1 LAAVLFPPFKQEDKM
16 SAQHIFDNTPLG
28 SIIRFSDGS
37 PKPPAR
43 FTKKLSNWERSNG
56 SGRLI
61 RKSPG
66 RDVGNYQCPAS
77 ITVHEGDYGGGGIV
91 LIVLHRSFSVDT
103 RLRFDVVEPP
113 ALGSVRVLEQYNT
126 GTELLHLAASHE
138 AAANWLKL
146 HPHSNAVLEEVM
158 AQELSLQ
165 AA

>member
-1 LAAVLFPPFKQEDKM
+1 M
-16 SAQHIFDNTPLG
+16 SAQQIFDNAPLG
-28 SIIRFSDGS
+28 SIIRYSDGS
-37 PKPPAR
+37 PKPPVR
-43 FTKKLSNWERSNG
+43 FTKKLSLWERSNG

-66 RDVGNYQCPAS
+66 HTAGNYPFPAS
-77 ITVHEGDYGGGGIV
+77 ITIHEGDYGGGGIV

-103 RLRFDVVEPP
+103 RLRFEVVETP
-113 ALGSVRVLEQYNT
+113 ALGSVRVLGQYGT

-138 AAANWLKL
+138 AAASWLKL

-158 AQELSLQ
+158 TEEPTLQ

>member
-1 LAAVLFPPFKQEDKM
+1 LAAVLFPSSNQEDKM

-28 SIIRFSDGS
+28 SIIRYSDGS
-37 PKPPAR
+37 PMPPTR

-61 RKSPG
+61 RKTPG

-77 ITVHEGDYGGGGIV
+77 ITVHEGDLGGGGVV

-103 RLRFDVVEPP
+103 RLRFEVIETP
-113 ALGSVRVLEQYNT
+113 ALGSVRVLAQYST
-126 GTELLHLAASHE
+126 GTELLHLAANYE
-138 AAANWLKL
+138 AAARWLKQ
-146 HPHSNAVLEEVM
+146 HMHSNAVLEEVM
-158 AQELSLQ
+158 AKEPVLQ

>member
-1 LAAVLFPPFKQEDKM
+1 M

-28 SIIRFSDGS
+28 SIIRYSDGA

-43 FTKKLSNWERSNG
+43 FTRKLEHWERSNG

-66 RDVGNYQCPAS
+66 REVGNHPFPAS
-77 ITVHEGDYGGGGIV
+77 FTLHEGDFGGGGVV

-103 RLRFDVVEPP
+103 RLRFEVVESPKT
-113 ALGSVRVLEQYNT
+113 GMVRVLAQDSC
-126 GTELLHLAASHE
+126 GTELLHLAANHE
-138 AAANWLKL
+138 TAAWWLKY

-158 AQELSLQ
+158 ASEPVQQ

>member
-1 LAAVLFPPFKQEDKM
+1 M

-28 SIIRFSDGS
+28 SIIKYSDGE

-43 FTKKLSNWERSNG
+43 FTRKLEHWERSNG

-77 ITVHEGDYGGGGIV
+77 ITVHEGDLGGGGIV

-103 RLRFDVVEPP
+103 RFRFEVIETP
-113 ALGSVRVLEQYNT
+113 ALGSVRVLGQYGA
-126 GTELLHLAASHE
+126 GTELLHLAASYE
-138 AAANWLKL
+138 AAARWLKY

-158 AQELSLQ
+158 AKEPVQQ

>member
-1 LAAVLFPPFKQEDKM
+1 LAAVLFPSFKQEDKM

-28 SIIRFSDGS
+28 SIIRYSDGA

-43 FTKKLSNWERSNG
+43 FTRKLSLWERSNG

-66 RDVGNYQCPAS
+66 RDIGNYPFPAS
-77 ITVHEGDYGGGGIV
+77 ITMHEGDLGGGGVV

-103 RLRFDVVEPP
+103 RLQFEVIETPV
-113 ALGSVRVLEQYNT
+113 LGSVRVLGQYGT

-138 AAANWLKL
+138 AAASWLKL

-158 AQELSLQ
+158 TEEPSLQ

>member
-1 LAAVLFPPFKQEDKM
+1 M

-28 SIIRFSDGS
+28 SIIRYSDGT

-43 FTKKLSNWERSNG
+43 FTKKLELWERSNG

-61 RKSPG
+61 RKSPA
-66 RDVGNYQCPAS
+66 RDVGNYHCPAS
-77 ITVHEGDYGGGGIV
+77 FTIHEGDYGGGGIV

-103 RLRFDVVEPP
+103 RLRFEVIETA
-113 ALGSVRVLEQYNT
+113 ALGSVRVLGQYGT
-126 GTELLHLAASHE
+126 GMELLHLAESHE
-138 AAANWLKL
+138 AAASWLKQ

-158 AQELSLQ
+158 TEEPSLQ

>member
-1 LAAVLFPPFKQEDKM
+1 M

-28 SIIRFSDGS
+28 SIIRYSDGS

-43 FTKKLSNWERSNG
+43 FTKKLSNWESSNG

-66 RDVGNYQCPAS
+66 RTVGNYHCPAS
-77 ITVHEGDYGGGGIV
+77 ITVHEGNYGGSGIV

-103 RLRFDVVEPP
+103 RLRFEVIETP
-113 ALGSVRVLEQYNT
+113 ALGSVRVLGQYGT
-126 GTELLHLAASHE
+126 GTELLHLAADQE
-138 AAANWLKL
+138 AAARWLNQ
-146 HPHSNAVLEEVM
+146 HTHSNAVLEEVM
-158 AQELSLQ
+158 AEEPTLQ

>member
-1 LAAVLFPPFKQEDKM
+1 LAAILFPRIKQEDKM

-28 SIIRFSDGS
+28 SIIRYSDDS

-43 FTKKLSNWERSNG
+43 FTKKLEHWERSNG

-66 RDVGNYQCPAS
+66 RDVGNYPFPAS
-77 ITVHEGDYGGGGIV
+77 ITMHEGDIGGGGIV

-103 RLRFDVVEPP
+103 RLQFEVVETP
-113 ALGSVRVLEQYNT
+113 ALGSVRVLGQYSS

-138 AAANWLKL
+138 AAASWLKQ

-158 AQELSLQ
+158 AEGPVLQ

>member
-1 LAAVLFPPFKQEDKM
+1 M
-16 SAQHIFDNTPLG
+16 SALHVFDNAPLG
-28 SIIRFSDGS
+28 SIIRYSDGS

-43 FTKKLSNWERSNG
+43 FNKKLEQWERSNG

-66 RDVGNYQCPAS
+66 RDVGNFPFLAS
-77 ITVHEGDYGGGGIV
+77 FTMHEGDLGGGGIV

-103 RLRFDVVEPP
+103 RLHFEVVETP
-113 ALGSVRVLEQYNT
+113 ALGSVRVLGQYGA

-138 AAANWLKL
+138 AAVRWLQQ
-146 HPHSNAVLEEVM
+146 HTHSNAVLEEVM
-158 AQELSLQ
+158 AEEPTLH

>member
-1 LAAVLFPPFKQEDKM
+1 M

-28 SIIRFSDGS
+28 SIIGYSDGS

-43 FTKKLSNWERSNG
+43 FTKKLEHWERSNG

-66 RDVGNYQCPAS
+66 REFGNHPFPAS
-77 ITVHEGDYGGGGIV
+77 FTLHEGDFGGGGVV

-103 RLRFDVVEPP
+103 RLRFEVAESPKT
-113 ALGSVRVLEQYNT
+113 GMVRVLAQYSS
-126 GTELLHLAASHE
+126 GTELLHLAVNHE
-138 AAANWLKL
+138 TAAWWLKQ

-158 AQELSLQ
+158 AEERTLQ

>member
-1 LAAVLFPPFKQEDKM
+1 LAAVLFQQIKQEDKM
-16 SAQHIFDNTPLG
+16 SAQHIFDSTPLG
-28 SIIRFSDGS
+28 SIICYSDGS

-66 RDVGNYQCPAS
+66 RSVGNFPFPAS
-77 ITVHEGDYGGGGIV
+77 FTMHEGDLGGGGIV

-103 RLRFDVVEPP
+103 RLRFEVVETP
-113 ALGSVRVLEQYNT
+113 ALGSVRVLAQYST
-126 GTELLHLAASHE
+126 GTELLHLAANHD
-138 AAANWLKL
+138 AAVRWLQQ
-146 HPHSNAVLEEVM
+146 HTHSNAVLEEVM
-158 AQELSLQ
+158 AEEPTLH